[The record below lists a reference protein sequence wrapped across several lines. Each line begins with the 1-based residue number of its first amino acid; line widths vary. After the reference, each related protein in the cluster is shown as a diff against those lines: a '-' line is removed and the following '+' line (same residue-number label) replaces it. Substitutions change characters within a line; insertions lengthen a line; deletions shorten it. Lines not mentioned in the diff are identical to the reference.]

1 MSLPLPTHLPLPG
14 ADAVRTA
21 AATTAARRAA
31 TTAAVQ
37 LLAERGWHG
46 LTLADVAARS
56 GVDLRELTATWTSLP
71 ALVGAAVA
79 DLPVVVDRGDTG
91 STAGDL
97 LRVVEHWGR
106 PLGRDELAVAAV
118 AEAAGREPE
127 LRAGV
132 EVAVTDAVQ
141 EVVCAVCARARR
153 RGEQVG
159 AARQQWVTAVLGGVV
174 WDRITGRGRPVPA
187 VRRAELVEAVLACA

>member
-1 MSLPLPTHLPLPG
+1 MSLPIATPTPMHLG
-14 ADAVRTA
+14 APAVAPVGTPVL
-21 AATTAARRAA
+21 ATV
-31 TTAAVQ
+31 VQ

-46 LTLADVAARS
+46 LSLALVADRA
-56 GVDLRELTATWTSLP
+56 GVDPVEVERTWGSLP

-79 DLPVVVDRGDTG
+79 GVPVVVDRGDAG
-91 STAGDL
+91 STAADL

-118 AEAAGREPE
+118 AEAAGGDRR

-141 EVVCAVCARARR
+141 EVMCAVAARARR
-153 RGEQVG
+153 RGEPMG
-159 AARQQWVTAVLGGVV
+159 PARQQWVTAVLGGVV

-187 VRRAELVEAVLACA
+187 ARRAELVDSILAA

>member
-1 MSLPLPTHLPLPG
+1 MSLPLITPSPLP
-14 ADAVRTA
+14 ARTA
-21 AATTAARRAA
+21 DPVLE
-31 TTAAVQ
+31 AAVQ

-46 LTLADVAARS
+46 LTLADVADRA
-56 GVDLRELTATWTSLP
+56 GAEEAELRTAWTSLSG
-71 ALVGAAVA
+71 LVGAAVA
-79 DLPVVVDRGDTG
+79 AVPVLVDRGGTG

-97 LRVVEHWGR
+97 LRIVEHWGR
-106 PLGRDELAVAAV
+106 PLGRGELAVAAV
-118 AEAAGREPE
+118 AEAAGRDPL

-141 EVVCAVCARARR
+141 EVVCAVSARARR
-153 RGEQVG
+153 RGEHIG

-187 VRRAELVEAVLACA
+187 ARRAELVDSILACA